1 MRESLGKRKGA
12 VGLALTLALIL
23 GASLAFAGSQKE
35 AKGPAA
41 KILRFTMA
49 NTPYLDPAVG
59 SDEASS
65 TALSNI
71 YESLVFPNDD
81 GTVREQLATKWVV
94 SPDGK
99 VWDFTIRSGVKFHNG
114 DELTAEDVAYSMQ
127 RLIDIGEG
135 FGYLFKGRVVGMEA
149 PDKSTVRFTLSK
161 PFGPFLGSLVRLYIV
176 DKKLV
181 QANAKKEGPYGENGD
196 YGKDWLL
203 THDAGSGPYQVAEM
217 KQDQY
222 LLADKFAGYWQGF
235 NANNPDQFRLIGGT
249 ESVTVK
255 TMMSRQELEI
265 TDQYQPM
272 ENYDA
277 MAKEIKGVELASFSA
292 GFMMS
297 LTLNNQVPPTDDL
310 YFRQAIAYLIDYDT
324 LITKIYPGS
333 IHAKSMVPSNVAG
346 FIPVYTYTYDLDK
359 AKAALAKSKY
369 AKSLKDHPLEVDWI
383 AETPDREKLA
393 LAIQADAAKIGI
405 AVNVVKVPWL
415 SLVEAATKP
424 QTTPTAA
431 TVLTNSQYAEAG
443 AMLDSRFRSK
453 SVGSWEQC
461 EWVQNAQID
470 KMIDEAI
477 ATANTPQRL
486 KKYEEIQKKL
496 AELVPTIPLFEQPS
510 KHAYQASYLKWRS
523 AENAKA
529 GKPVVPLLGYTFYA
543 RDIQIFPEKMSSR

>member
-1 MRESLGKRKGA
+1 MRGHKTKPTRVIGL
-12 VGLALTLALIL
+12 GLALALVL
-23 GASLAFAGSQKE
+23 CAGFAFAGGQNE
-35 AKGPAA
+35 AKAPAA
-41 KILRFTMA
+41 KMLRFTMA

-71 YESLVFPNDD
+71 YDSLVFPNDD
-81 GTVREQLATKWVV
+81 GTVRELLTTKWSV

-99 VWDFTIRSGVKFHNG
+99 VWEFTIRSGVKFHSG
-114 DELTAEDVAYSMQ
+114 ADLTAEDVAYSMK

-135 FGYLFKGRVVGMEA
+135 FGYLFKGRVVGMDA
-149 PDKSTVRFTLSK
+149 LDKSTVRFTLSK

-176 DKKLV
+176 EKKLV
-181 QANAKKEGPYGENGD
+181 QANAKSEGPYGENGD

-203 THDAGSGPYQVAEM
+203 THDAGSGAYKVAEM

-222 LLADKFAGYWQGF
+222 LLAEKFAGYWQGF
-235 NANNPDQFRLIGGT
+235 NANNPDQFKLISGT

-255 TMMSRQELEI
+255 TMMYRQELEA
-265 TDQYQPM
+265 TDQFQPM

-277 MAKEIKGVELASFSA
+277 MAKEIKGVEVASFSA
-292 GFMMS
+292 GFMMG
-297 LTLNNQVPPTDDL
+297 LTLNNQRPPTDDL
-310 YFRQAIAYLIDYDT
+310 YFRQAVAYLIDYDT

-333 IHAKSMVPSNVAG
+333 IRARSMVPSNVAG
-346 FIPVYTYTYDLDK
+346 FIPVYTYTYDLVK
-359 AKAALAKSKY
+359 AKAALEKSKY
-369 AKSLKDHPLEVDWI
+369 AKSLKDNPLEVDWI

-405 AVNVVKVPWL
+405 NVNVVKVPWL
-415 SLVEAATKP
+415 TLVEAATKAE
-424 QTTPTAA
+424 TTPTAA
-431 TVLTNSQYAEAG
+431 TVLTASQYAEAG
-443 AMLDSRFRSK
+443 SMLESRFRSK

-470 KMIDEAI
+470 KMIDDAI

-496 AELVPTIPLFEQPS
+496 AGLVPTVPLFEQPA
-510 KHAYQASYLKWRS
+510 KHAYQASYVKWRS

-543 RDIQIFPEKMSSR
+543 RDFQIFTEKMSRK

>member
-1 MRESLGKRKGA
+1 MRSFLRRRSLAIGL
-12 VGLALTLALIL
+12 VFVLALVL
-23 GASLAFAGSQKE
+23 GTGMAFAAGK
-35 AKGPAA
+35 ARV
-41 KILRFTMA
+41 LRFTMA

-71 YESLVFPNDD
+71 YDSLVFPNDD
-81 GTVREQLATKWVV
+81 GTVRGMLATKWSV

-99 VWDFTIRSGVKFHNG
+99 VWEFTLRSGVKFHSG
-114 DELTAEDVAYSMQ
+114 SELTAEDVAYSMQ

-149 PDKSTVRFTLSK
+149 PNKGMVRFTLAK

-176 DKKLV
+176 EKKLV
-181 QANAKKEGPYGENGD
+181 QANAKKDGPYGVNGD

-203 THDAGSGPYQVAEM
+203 THDAGCGAYKVNEI

-222 LLADKFAGYWQGF
+222 LLADRFPGYWQGF
-235 NANNPDQFRLIGGT
+235 DANNPDQFKLIGGT

-255 TMMSRQELEI
+255 TMMSRQELEA

-277 MAKEIKGVELASFSA
+277 MAKEIAGVQLASFSA

-297 LTLNNQVPPTDDL
+297 LTLNNQVAPTDDV
-310 YFRQAIAYLIDYDT
+310 YFRQAVAYLINYNT
-324 LITKIYPGS
+324 LITKVYPGS
-333 IHAKSMVPSNVAG
+333 IAAKSMVPSNVAG
-346 FIPVYTYTYDLDK
+346 FIPVYTFTYDLAK

-369 AKSLKDHPLEVDWI
+369 AKSLKDYPFEVDWI

-405 AVNVVKVPWL
+405 TVNVVKVPWL
-415 SLVEAATKP
+415 SLVEAATKAE
-424 QTTPTAA
+424 TTPTAA
-431 TVLTNSQYAEAG
+431 TVMTASQYAEAG
-443 AMLDSRFRSK
+443 AMLESRFRSHP
-453 SVGSWEQC
+453 VGSWEQC
-461 EWVQNAQID
+461 EWVQNEQID
-470 KMIDEAI
+470 KMIDDAI
-477 ATANTPQRL
+477 STADTPKRL

-496 AELVPTIPLFEQPS
+496 AEMVPTIPLFEQPS
-510 KHAYQASYLKWRS
+510 KHAYQASYVKWRS

-529 GKPVVPLLGYTFYA
+529 GKPVVPTLGYTFYA
-543 RDIQIFPEKMSSR
+543 RDFQIFPEKMSK